1 MRGFVQG
8 RSKAKIGYACVSVYD
23 RNLEFQLSVLERAGC
38 ARIFREMS
46 PGPNRLRPELQ
57 RMLEE
62 IRPGDIVVVS
72 ALDRL
77 ARSTRDLLEA
87 TQRIHKAGG
96 GFQSLSEPWANT
108 ATDAGQTI
116 MTVFAGFAEFER
128 ALTRERIGAGQEAA
142 KQRGVRFGRPRK
154 LKPDELQVACQLL
167 ADGEPIRDVA
177 RTFKVHEA
185 TIYRLAAE
193 L

>member
-1 MRGFVQG
+1 MQGFSPG
-8 RSKAKIGYACVSVYD
+8 RSNAKIGYACVSAYD
-23 RNLEFQLSVLERAGC
+23 RDLDSQLSALEKAGC
-38 ARIFREMS
+38 ERIFREMS
-46 PGPNRLRPELQ
+46 WGPNRRRPELQ
-57 RMLEE
+57 RMLDEL
-62 IRPGDIVVVS
+62 RPDDIVVVS
-72 ALDRL
+72 ALHRL
-77 ARSTRDLLEA
+77 APSTRDLLEA

-108 ATDAGQTI
+108 ATDAGQAI
-116 MTVFAGFAEFER
+116 MTVLAGFAEFER
-128 ALTRERIGAGQEAA
+128 ALIRERVGAGQEAA